1 MITDEIRR
9 FIEGVEYAFVASSGG
24 DGFPHLASGQGLRSP
39 DPGHL
44 VFEAW
49 FCHTTL
55 KNLEENPLVAIAVA
69 DPVTGN
75 GYQFV
80 GRIETSEEAAVLDGY
95 APDAEPPGMPQ
106 VQSRLRVS
114 VEKVM
119 AFTAGRHSDRPL

>member
-1 MITDEIRR
+1 MITENIRR
-9 FIEGVEYAFVASSGG
+9 FIEGAEYAFVASAGG
-24 DGFPHLASGQGLRSP
+24 DGCPHLAAGQGLRSP

-55 KNLEENPLVAIAVA
+55 QNLEGNPRVAIAVA

-80 GRIETSEEAAVLDGY
+80 GRIETREAAAMLDGY
-95 APDAEPPGMPQ
+95 APDAEPPGMTQ
-106 VQSRLRVS
+106 VQSRLLVL
-114 VEKVM
+114 VETIM
-119 AFTAGRHSDRPL
+119 AFSAGRHSDLPL